1 MSDTDFVLITDDLI
15 ESCYQRVISSVDIE
29 QVSRE
34 IDFSLSEMIFIY
46 GIVKEES
53 RQTLSLLRGIKIKHD
68 ARLLE
73 VGAGY
78 GIASICLAMMGLNVT
93 ALEPGGIGFEENSR
107 ASKVIARMCGVELN
121 HLTTTV
127 EEADFE
133 LVEKFDLVFSNNVLE
148 HIDDVQIGLTNLIKA
163 IKPEGIMIH
172 SCANYAFPYEPH
184 FSKPLFPVFPQL
196 TKYVLPHEI
205 RNHGVWKSLNFITA
219 AQVKRNSKKNDV
231 FCAFRKGTMTT
242 SIRRLRSDETFAAR
256 HKWPRRIASNDFLFK
271 FLVAIFSLPTSLA
284 TPMDFLICSKEQK
297 SSAAVQDWLRA
308 TQN

>member
-1 MSDTDFVLITDDLI
+1 MSDSDFVLITDDLI
-15 ESCYQRVISSVDIE
+15 DSCYRRVISSVDIE
-29 QVSRE
+29 KVSLE

-53 RQTLSLLRGIKIKHD
+53 RQTLSLLRGLKIKQD

-73 VGAGY
+73 VGAEY

-133 LVEKFDLVFSNNVLE
+133 VVEKFDLVFSNNVLE
-148 HIDDVQIGLTNLIKA
+148 HIDDVQAGLTNLLKA
-163 IKPEGIMIH
+163 IKPDGMMIH

-184 FSKPLFPVFPQL
+184 FSKLLFPFFPQL
-196 TKYVLPHEI
+196 TKYVLPREI
-205 RNHGVWKSLNFITA
+205 RNHGVWKSLNFVTA
-219 AQVKRNSKKNDV
+219 SQVKRNSRKNDV

-242 SIRRLRSDETFAAR
+242 SIRRLRSDQTFAAR
-256 HKWPRRIASNDFLFK
+256 HKWPRRIASNDLFFRFLMT
-271 FLVAIFSLPTSLA
+271 IFSLPTSLA
-284 TPMDFLICSKEQK
+284 TPMNFLICLKDQRSN
-297 SSAAVQDWLRA
+297 AVVQDWLRVSK
-308 TQN
+308 N